1 MITLLFTVF
10 FALFGIYDVIDPI
23 ESPVTFAFGLVLGL
37 GTCSLATVG
46 AIYVQLRMWLVDA

>member
-23 ESPVTFAFGLVLGL
+23 ESPVTFALGLVLGL

-46 AIYVQLRMWLVDA
+46 AIYVQLRIWIPDV